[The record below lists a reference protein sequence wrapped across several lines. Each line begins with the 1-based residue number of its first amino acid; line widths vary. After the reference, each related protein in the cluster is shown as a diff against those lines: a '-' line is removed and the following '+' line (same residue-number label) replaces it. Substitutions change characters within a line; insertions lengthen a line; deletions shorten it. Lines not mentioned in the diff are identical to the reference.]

1 MCSVCFCVFCTAPAA
16 TENYTYCH
24 SLSLRV
30 ALPIWKAITLAAPL
44 HPVIDGAIL
53 MRNLHAARIERRDFC
68 GRIIGTDDRR
78 IILRALLQPLL
89 VGKED
94 NARENDDQRDDGEH
108 DDGAAAIL
116 IIVVCRALGIVVVFF
131 GRSEEH
137 TAELKPL

>member
-89 VGKED
+89 VGQED
-94 NARENDDQRDDGEH
+94 TAREKDDQRDDGEH
-108 DDGAAAIL
+108 DDGAAGGPNPHGRRPTG
-116 IIVVCRALGIVVVFF
+116 RADVPPGLEKAGNPA
-131 GRSEEH
+131 G
-137 TAELKPL
+137 TAR